1 MSSPELV
8 LRLATC
14 SNHVDM
20 HRTNIFPFI
29 VHVAIVMGLLIT
41 PSLNANVEV
50 NPIARTSGQVYSR
63 YCVSCHGR
71 DGKSQTSKGKFSHA
85 RDLTEAKWQD
95 DVTDERIYNSIMNGR
110 NVRGQMPAFGKKLND
125 KEAESLVGFVRAF
138 RK

>member
-1 MSSPELV
+1 LSLTTKLEASNS
-8 LRLATC
+8 ATT
-14 SNHVDM
+14 SN
-20 HRTNIFPFI
+20 
-29 VHVAIVMGLLIT
+29 
-41 PSLNANVEV
+41 
-50 NPIARTSGQVYSR
+50 ARSASHLYSR

-125 KEAESLVGFVRAF
+125 KEAESLVGFVR
-138 RK
+138 